1 MCKFI
6 VVCLVAKDFFP
17 FWRLSLCCWKFC
29 FIFSLSVSTIVSW
42 AVGILFKSSCLCL
55 YLWVL
60 LFFSIYLLVCVYVC
74 PVSMCGQRTSCRSR
88 FSHLVV
94 WRIKLR
100 LKHGS
105 KHPFLL
111 SLSPA
116 PSLSFRVSGV
126 TLRFESIL

>member
-17 FWRLSLCCWKFC
+17 FFAAEN
-29 FIFSLSVSTIVSW
+29 SVSYFLCQFLQ
-42 AVGILFKSSCLCL
+42 LFPE
-55 YLWVL
+55 L
-60 LFFSIYLLVCVYVC
+60 LASFSKALACAYIFGCFYFLAFICYCVYMC
-74 PVSMCGQRTSCRSR
+74 APVSMCGQRTSCRSR

-94 WRIKLR
+94 WRIKLG

-116 PSLSFRVSGV
+116 LSLSSRVSGV
-126 TLRFESIL
+126 TLRLESIF